1 LEDGIFLVSHWAQ
14 KFSSETQLDGNLFSI
29 LIGSRRMR
37 RPLIGARDFEA
48 FIGQGEQAQGRSW
61 RLTKGEDFFVYVEKK
76 KKGR

>member
-1 LEDGIFLVSHWAQ
+1 
-14 KFSSETQLDGNLFSI
+14 LDGNLFSI

-37 RPLIGARDFEA
+37 RPLIGVRDFEA

-76 KKGR
+76 KRRG